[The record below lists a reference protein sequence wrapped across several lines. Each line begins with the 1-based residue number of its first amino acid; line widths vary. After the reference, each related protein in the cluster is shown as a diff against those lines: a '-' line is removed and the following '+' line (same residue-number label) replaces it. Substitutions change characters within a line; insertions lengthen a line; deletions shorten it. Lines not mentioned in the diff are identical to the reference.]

1 MIAKIH
7 ELKRTTTEA
16 DVKSLCE
23 TTIAAMSSAIY
34 NAVTPEARFEIERVA
49 TENLFE
55 GLAKFPKDK
64 LISEWLG
71 NQKRLYSI
79 KNIGVRAAISSLK
92 ENEAKVDPTLY
103 SFLQEFEEK
112 TQGTPEALIYEEFI
126 SAMAGEYNW
135 VPGVHTQL
143 DALKARVSQY
153 KADIDITKIIETMKL
168 TRSNYLLPLI
178 EDVVNN
184 YLANKT
190 EQTKS
195 HLKETLVKFSYDPFI
210 HDIINIVM
218 LDAKDLQLEYSNTE
232 VAIDKVYSPLK
243 YLGENEVAFNI
254 KGTFYIKKG
263 NNVNRLKVDE
273 AMKLDENFRALCEAV
288 NLPNVEVGRK
298 DITVYVGNDKAVIN
312 EDSVEINTHVM
323 NEQELYD
330 AAEIA
335 QWTGSV
341 HFYKLT
347 ETLQKNFNEIV
358 EIDFAKRVYMKT
370 DEAHAADIMKLRE
383 NIYVT
388 TYDPTNNKV
397 TFYRNINSIQ
407 AEKVMMEHMRFDVS
421 GAFADILPNKEK
433 ILSKIEENK
442 KEYVAYIAKLNEQ
455 ISEFKESEAKE
466 AKKVISLLEEELR
479 EVKSEY
485 KDYVNSVEEYI
496 SVAEGTTVTIDVDG
510 EKYTVPIPQKDSVAK
525 GEETEQSTGTVIG
538 AEHMESEPASEITFQ
553 DDQTELLGDSPS
565 MQADTVDLGVDNV
578 EAQADAAEA
587 GAEGEEEEGAE
598 DGEGAEGG
606 EAESG
611 EEDMDLGAEE
621 GGEDLGDEEAGDEG
635 EDELGLGDEEETEEG
650 EEEEWKEEKDISEE
664 GDNDEEAVEAEEI
677 TLGEPDV
684 EEEVPQELE
693 ASEEGGED
701 EVEVEDVDVKERDPK
716 APRVFLRKKV
726 QENLNESHLKSKAA
740 KISFICKHDKKCK
753 KEEVSKLSNKE
764 IEKKY
769 LALEKKMGI
778 KESVSVKKN
787 LDHKVYKVKNLNED
801 VQVGDTVTVK
811 GKKGYVIGQMGDGDF
826 LVQVQYSTVQAKPSE
841 VKPLGKK
848 PEILTKPQ
856 YKFDK
861 TTLQNLTTKALFEQ
875 YVKCGIYMGSTPVKV
890 NDCYVMFN
898 EWNDATDEKPVAVL
912 AEGQSMLFPKDQIR
926 ILENINEFGNPDNY
940 IQGAVIDEETEQI
953 LENVLINIIDF
964 TAAIGDS
971 DEVRIVRLMEGKHKV
986 TSAPVAI
993 LRTLN

>member
-16 DVKSLCE
+16 EVKSLCE

-34 NAVTPEARFEIERVA
+34 NAVTPEARYEIERVA

-55 GLAKFPKDK
+55 GLSKYPNDK
-64 LISEWLG
+64 LILEWLG

-79 KNIGVRAAISSLK
+79 RNIGVRAAINSLK

-103 SFLQEFEEK
+103 AFLQEFEEK
-112 TQGTPEALIYEEFI
+112 THGIPEALIYEEFI

-135 VPGVHTQL
+135 VPGMHTQL
-143 DALKARVSQY
+143 DALKSRVSQY
-153 KADIDITKIIETMKL
+153 KNDIDITKIIETMRL

-178 EDVVNN
+178 EDVVND

-195 HLKETLVKFSYDPFI
+195 FLKETLVKFSYDPFI

-218 LDAKDLQLEYSNTE
+218 LDAKDLQLEYSNAE

-254 KGTFYIKKG
+254 KGTFYVKKG
-263 NNVNRLKVDE
+263 NNVNRLKATE

-298 DITVYVGNDKAVIN
+298 NITVYVGNDKAVIN

-330 AAEIA
+330 AAEVA

-347 ETLQKNFNEIV
+347 ETLQKNFDEIV

-370 DEAHAADIMKLRE
+370 DESHAADIMKLRE

-388 TYDPTNNKV
+388 TYDPTNNKI
-397 TFYRNINSIQ
+397 TFFRNINPIQ

-433 ILSKIEENK
+433 ILSKIEETK
-442 KEYVAYIAKLNEQ
+442 KEYITYIGKLNEQ
-455 ISEFKESEAKE
+455 ISQFKNSEAKE
-466 AKKVISLLEEELR
+466 AKKVVAVLEEELR
-479 EVKSEY
+479 DVKSEY
-485 KDYVNSVEEYI
+485 KDYVNSIEEYT

-525 GEETEQSTGTVIG
+525 GEEPNQSTGTVVG
-538 AEHMESEPASEITFQ
+538 AEHMETEPASEITFQ

-565 MQADTVDLGVDNV
+565 MQADQVDLGVDNV

-587 GAEGEEEEGAE
+587 GAEGEEEEGE
-598 DGEGAEGG
+598 EGAEGG

-621 GGEDLGDEEAGDEG
+621 GGEDLGTEEGGDEG

-664 GDNDEEAVEAEEI
+664 GDNDEEAEEI
-677 TLGEPDV
+677 TLDSPDA
-684 EEEVPQELE
+684 EEVPQELE

-740 KISFICKHDKKCK
+740 KINFICKHDKKCK
-753 KEEVSKLSNKE
+753 KEEVSKMSNKE

-778 KESVSVKKN
+778 HESVKKN

-801 VQVGDTVTVK
+801 AQIGDTVTVK
-811 GKKGYVIGQMGDGDF
+811 GKKGYVIGQLGSGDF
-826 LVQVQYSTVQAKPSE
+826 LVQVQYSTEQVKPSE
-841 VKPLGKK
+841 VKPVGKK

-861 TTLQNLTTKALFEQ
+861 TTLQNLTTKSLFEQ

-898 EWNDATDEKPVAVL
+898 EWNDAEGEKPVSVL
-912 AEGQSMLFPKDQIR
+912 AEGQPILFPKDQVR
-926 ILENINEFGNPDNY
+926 ILEDINEFANPDNY
-940 IQGAVIDEETEQI
+940 IMGGIINEESEEI
-953 LENVLINIIDF
+953 LENVLININDF

-971 DEVRIVRLMEGKHKV
+971 DEVRIVRLMEGKHRV
-986 TSAPVAI
+986 SSAPVAI